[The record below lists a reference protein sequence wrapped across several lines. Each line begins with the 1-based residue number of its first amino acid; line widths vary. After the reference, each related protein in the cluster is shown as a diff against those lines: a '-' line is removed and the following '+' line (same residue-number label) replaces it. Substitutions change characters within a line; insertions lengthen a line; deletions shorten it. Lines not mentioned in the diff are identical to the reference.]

1 MKVWMCLNNGDPLA
15 VSYDIALEHLGKSP
29 KNYVIIKDDRIS
41 SIVRHTG
48 GFGVDGEGM
57 LTFDRAIR
65 EAHTRVVA
73 THA

>member
-1 MKVWMCLNNGDPLA
+1 MRR
-15 VSYDIALEHLGKSP
+15 SSTIHL
-29 KNYVIIKDDRIS
+29 IISTPADKDA
-41 SIVRHTG
+41 SIVRHTGG